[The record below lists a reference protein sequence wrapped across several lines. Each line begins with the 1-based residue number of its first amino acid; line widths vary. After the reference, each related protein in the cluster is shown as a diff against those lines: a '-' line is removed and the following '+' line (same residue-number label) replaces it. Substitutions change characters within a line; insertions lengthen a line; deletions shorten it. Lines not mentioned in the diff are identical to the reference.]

1 MSINEMPKA
10 YEPSDIEK
18 KWYPVWEDRKYFHGV
33 PNKDKKPYSIVIPPP
48 NVTGILTLGHVLNN
62 TLQDILARYHRMR
75 GFEVCWFPG
84 TDHAGIATEARVE
97 KYLRKEENTGR
108 DQLGREEFIKRVW
121 QWREEY
127 GGTIIRQLR
136 TLGSSCDWERERFT
150 MDAGLSDAVQ
160 KVFIELYNKGYIYR
174 GQRMINWCPVAK
186 SALSD
191 EEVIY
196 RDVAGKFYHFA
207 YPLADGS
214 GSLIVATTRPETMF
228 GDTAVA
234 VNPADERYKH
244 LIGKM
249 VKLPLTDREIPIVG
263 DEHADPTKGSGCV
276 KITPAHDP
284 NDFEVGKRHNLPVI
298 NIMNADATL
307 NDKVPAEFVGLDRF
321 TARDKTVEAM
331 EKAGLL
337 VKIEDITHAVGY
349 SERGEVPIETLVSY
363 QWFCNMKELAKPAIE
378 AVRSGK
384 IKFYPE
390 RWSKTY
396 FHWMENIQDWCISR
410 QIWWGHR
417 IPAWYNRDNNDEIYV
432 GTSCPTA
439 PGRWEQ
445 EEDVL
450 DTWFSSW
457 LWPFSI
463 MGWPEKTEEL
473 KYFYPTDTLVTGPD
487 IIFFWVARMIMSGC
501 EFMGEI
507 PFKNVYFTSI
517 IRDDLGRKLSK
528 SLGNSPDPLDVIATY
543 GADALRF
550 SIIYIAPVGM
560 DIKYSNEKCEI
571 GRNFANKL
579 WNACRFRRMQGEV
592 SENFRDLSAELKATL
607 SNDEKWM
614 LAKLDKA
621 VKSINSA
628 LKEFQ
633 FHSATHE
640 VYELVWSEF
649 CDWFIEAEKLPM
661 RSGDESKKRALQVL
675 DYALFRI
682 LKLLH
687 PFMPFITEELAH
699 QMDFLGDDASI
710 MFEAY
715 PESDG
720 ADEEFASIVNFVD
733 GKFAMISAA
742 RALKA
747 NYNLADGR
755 KVKFYI
761 KSADEAKTAFL
772 NGEKASLMHL
782 MNASELEISEVD
794 YDSAANGAA
803 PSVLCDLGNIYL
815 PLAGLVDIAEELKK
829 LDKQKADLE
838 KWIAASRA
846 KLSNEK
852 FVAKA
857 PAQVVADAKV
867 NLAEMEA
874 KLERVMSLIDDLK

>member
-62 TLQDILARYHRMR
+62 TLQDILARYQRMK

-160 KVFIELYNKGYIYR
+160 KVFVELYNKGYIYR

-196 RDVAGKFYHFA
+196 RDVAGKFYHFK

-214 GSLIVATTRPETMF
+214 GELIVATTRPETMF

-234 VNPADERYKH
+234 VNPADERYKN

-298 NIMNADATL
+298 NIMNPDASL
-307 NDKVPAEFVGLDRF
+307 NDRVPAEFVGLDRF
-321 TARDKTVEAM
+321 TAREKTVEAM

-349 SERGEVPIETLVSY
+349 SERGEVPIETLVSF

-378 AVRSGK
+378 AVKSGK

-432 GTSCPTA
+432 GTTPPAT

-487 IIFFWVARMIMSGC
+487 IIFFWVARMIMAGC

-592 SENFRDLSAELKATL
+592 SASFRELSAEIKATL

-621 VKSINSA
+621 VKSINTA

-661 RSGDESKKRALQVL
+661 RAGDESKKRALQVL

-699 QMDFLGDDASI
+699 QMGFLGAEESI
-710 MFEAY
+710 MFESY
-715 PESDG
+715 PEADNSDV
-720 ADEEFASIVNFVD
+720 DFAEIAALVD
-733 GKFAMISAA
+733 GKFAMVSSA

-761 KSADEAKTAFL
+761 KSANEAKTAFL
-772 NGEKASLMHL
+772 NEEKASLMHL
-782 MNASELEISEVD
+782 MNASELEISELD
-794 YDSAANGAA
+794 YDANANGAA
-803 PSVLCDLGNIYL
+803 PSILCDLGNVYL
-815 PLAGLVDIAEELKK
+815 PLAGLVDIKEELAK
-829 LDKQKADLE
+829 LEKQKADLE
-838 KWIAASRA
+838 KWISASKA

-857 PAQVVADAKV
+857 PPQVVADARV
-867 NLAEMEA
+867 NLSEMEA
-874 KLERVMSLIDDLK
+874 KLARVISLMNDLK